1 MPATP
6 PLPDLSRLRELGD
19 ELLGELSALVPNLS
33 DRTKAHVSL
42 VDAIVRKLDC
52 GGPVGSVL
60 AMLGLGNDHDA
71 DPAMTAPAE
80 PEAAVIPI
88 TKKAPVR
95 KAPAKKAPVKKAQ
108 VKKAPASKRA
118 PAVKKAPVKKAPA
131 SKSGELAIP
140 GYDSLAASQVIPRL
154 DSLSPADLEALRLH
168 ELGGRGRR
176 TILTRIAQIQ
186 GR

>member
-95 KAPAKKAPVKKAQ
+95 KPAAKRPAARKSAKKPTAKGKK
-108 VKKAPASKRA
+108 K
-118 PAVKKAPVKKAPA
+118 
-131 SKSGELAIP
+131 
-140 GYDSLAASQVIPRL
+140 
-154 DSLSPADLEALRLH
+154 
-168 ELGGRGRR
+168 
-176 TILTRIAQIQ
+176 
-186 GR
+186 

>member
-1 MPATP
+1 M
-6 PLPDLSRLRELGD
+6 
-19 ELLGELSALVPNLS
+19 
-33 DRTKAHVSL
+33 
-42 VDAIVRKLDC
+42 
-52 GGPVGSVL
+52 
-60 AMLGLGNDHDA
+60 
-71 DPAMTAPAE
+71 
-80 PEAAVIPI
+80 
-88 TKKAPVR
+88 
-95 KAPAKKAPVKKAQ
+95 KKAQ